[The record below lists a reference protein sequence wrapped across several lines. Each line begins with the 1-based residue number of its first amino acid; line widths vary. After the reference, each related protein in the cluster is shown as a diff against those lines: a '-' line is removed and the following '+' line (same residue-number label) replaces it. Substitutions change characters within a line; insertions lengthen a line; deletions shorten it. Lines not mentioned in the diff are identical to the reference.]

1 MVQWVT
7 PSNHCNPV
15 PHLARLPVPDLAIGI
30 TADAAHL
37 SLWSELCQGTFAS
50 RTLAGPLPSP
60 RQRLRDSGILQWIH
74 SMRKKRNVNL
84 DKIKK
89 SFPDGSD
96 SKESTC
102 NAGDMGLVPGFSS
115 RVLHCM
121 ANHCSIFT

>member
-50 RTLAGPLPSP
+50 RTLASPLPSP
-60 RQRLRDSGILQWIH
+60 RQRLRDSEFAALAGPLKLSLLRIVCTEDGI
-74 SMRKKRNVNL
+74 SVSECNL
-84 DKIKK
+84 SGNKQLSVGCRCIWLE
-89 SFPDGSD
+89 F
-96 SKESTC
+96 C
-102 NAGDMGLVPGFSS
+102 F
-115 RVLHCM
+115 
-121 ANHCSIFT
+121 

>member
-1 MVQWVT
+1 M
-7 PSNHCNPV
+7 
-15 PHLARLPVPDLAIGI
+15 
-30 TADAAHL
+30 
-37 SLWSELCQGTFAS
+37 
-50 RTLAGPLPSP
+50 

-115 RVLHCM
+115 RVNTLEESM